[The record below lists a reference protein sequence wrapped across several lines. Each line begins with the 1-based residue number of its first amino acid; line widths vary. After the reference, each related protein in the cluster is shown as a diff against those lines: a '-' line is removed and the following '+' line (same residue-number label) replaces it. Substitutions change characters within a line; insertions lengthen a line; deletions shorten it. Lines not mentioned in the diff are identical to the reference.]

1 MYVRVKVFELLLD
14 ELFKKCLFPRQ
25 AMFRYLAI
33 FPMFPLYTAPF
44 PVGLRVNEGGRNVY
58 WQRQRQLVNQLWQKF
73 LWHSINVWVLIE
85 IERNSTNTLTHKG
98 LFALVLSKGI
108 FFFLLRMPR
117 LCQVVRF
124 VLFYLVGVHES
135 VIVVHGVRQLPIVSM
150 NTISRPL
157 LVRSI

>member
-1 MYVRVKVFELLLD
+1 MNFSKNVFYVNHVP
-14 ELFKKCLFPRQ
+14 LFDNFS
-25 AMFRYLAI
+25 MF
-33 FPMFPLYTAPF
+33 LYTAPF

-58 WQRQRQLVNQLWQKF
+58 WQRQRQLVNNF
-73 LWHSINVWVLIE
+73 GRSFSAFINVWVFVKVQSNSANTFAH
-85 IERNSTNTLTHKG
+85 ERF
-98 LFALVLSKGI
+98 FALVLSERV
-108 FFFLLRMPR
+108 FFILLLTPR

-124 VLFYLVGVHES
+124 VLFYLVGVHEG